1 MMRGH
6 RSLRIGGPLRICDRR
21 TGRDKRR
28 LTPLDTKHTQT
39 DDTSAEDLVA
49 YYAATGAALEQT
61 DKKKAARMMTE
72 EFLVRAYERASV
84 EQGNAE
90 ADALL
95 AEIERRKLDV

>member
-1 MMRGH
+1 M
-6 RSLRIGGPLRICDRR
+6 I
-21 TGRDKRR
+21 
-28 LTPLDTKHTQT
+28 
-39 DDTSAEDLVA
+39 
-49 YYAATGAALEQT
+49 
-61 DKKKAARMMTE
+61 TE